1 MTELDEKLKEK
12 VKMQNEAKMNYSS
25 LKTYITTQATIEE
38 KIRKPDYQN
47 SIHNQFKKVPLN
59 ILIQVFNDFDKIIL
73 PKANSN
79 KTEIW
84 LKKKLEDA
92 IIFDIILNVL
102 IKYYKDT
109 RVNSSIENIY
119 NAFITTSRITET
131 DIKNI
136 EKSSDK
142 SIINKIKN
150 ILTRKEQTTD
160 EKNTAFMKAI
170 DYIENKD
177 RKIGTQN
184 PKGGVNTLK
193 NTKKLRK
200 SKTRS
205 NKTRKRNTKLKN

>member
-102 IKYYKDT
+102 IKYYNNT
-109 RVNSSIENIY
+109 NSSIENIY
-119 NAFITTSRITET
+119 EEFITTSRITET

-170 DYIENKD
+170 DDIENKD
-177 RKIGTQN
+177 RKIGTQKN
-184 PKGGVNTLK
+184 IKGGVNTLK